1 MNHYN
6 HFVSLEEEVDTENLN
21 VLSEISQSDLN
32 MKHTQNTK
40 EDELKGLKESLL
52 KSGHKEQECESDEKP
67 VTKQKYPAS
76 LDLKEPLCIESK
88 NRFVLFPIANQ
99 EVCSFSRVRLQI
111 SGSTL
116 TPPDL

>member
-6 HFVSLEEEVDTENLN
+6 HFVSVEEEDKENMG
-21 VLSEISQSDLN
+21 VLSEISKSALN
-32 MKHTQNTK
+32 KKTK

-52 KSGHKEQECESDEKP
+52 KSGDKEQECESEEKP
-67 VTKQKYPAS
+67 MTKQKYPAS

-99 EVCSFSRVRLQI
+99 EVWCMMSPQWNPILQ
-111 SGSTL
+111 SLQHPFCALTL
-116 TPPDL
+116 